1 MIEESEFKECSNC
14 HSKTGSPTLCE
25 GCLSN
30 RLTISLLR
38 QKIEDLEEDRR
49 ITEHLLEEKHR
60 LLKAIPACE
69 IHGEM
74 CVPHAIEW
82 IERVK
87 SFGKIIFKEER

>member
-1 MIEESEFKECSNC
+1 MNKELKFKECDTC
-14 HSKTGSPTLCE
+14 RSKPGSPILCE

-30 RLTISLLR
+30 RLTISFLR
-38 QKIEDLEEDRR
+38 QKIKDLEEGRR